1 MENREIN
8 ELFGCSC
15 YDLHHI
21 ARLHYWYPTK
31 EEIENP
37 DPEWE
42 DEIYMTLLVRQW
54 RSGIIPDF
62 WSKYFWEDFDGFK
75 KEYWQD
81 FYRSSSWKRLFI
93 GIKYF
98 FRGKAPEDSYLGSLT
113 FREDDTERLLQ
124 VLSVFDHKN
133 IETTETKCVIDNE
146 RYLLEIGYDEE
157 LLKEFKKGLH
167 ETIYA
172 DVQLKQFGPLQGIK
186 RAKYALK
193 YIFNNIQEEMEFP
206 IDAENAA
213 IIKNIIKEIQ
223 EIKDEE

>member
-62 WSKYFWEDFDGFK
+62 W
-75 KEYWQD
+75 
-81 FYRSSSWKRLFI
+81 
-93 GIKYF
+93 
-98 FRGKAPEDSYLGSLT
+98 
-113 FREDDTERLLQ
+113 
-124 VLSVFDHKN
+124 
-133 IETTETKCVIDNE
+133 
-146 RYLLEIGYDEE
+146 
-157 LLKEFKKGLH
+157 
-167 ETIYA
+167 
-172 DVQLKQFGPLQGIK
+172 
-186 RAKYALK
+186 
-193 YIFNNIQEEMEFP
+193 
-206 IDAENAA
+206 
-213 IIKNIIKEIQ
+213 
-223 EIKDEE
+223 